1 MGNKLFFVSG
11 MAGFCKY
18 FVFLS
23 AALLT
28 FSLTGAV
35 RVVPGYAGA
44 AFYISVDNSTDTPV
58 VEFRAKGGTDW
69 EKSYTPTLSPDKK
82 EFRVSIF
89 GLKESSGYE
98 YRVNGSEKGSFF
110 TKTADVPIAE
120 NIVLTP
126 ENFKGHLV
134 ISKSGT
140 PDGYIRYTA
149 KPGTVLQGNTKFT
162 EAIMLKDANYVI
174 LDGLSVRG
182 GGHSSIQ
189 IKNCKNIQIKNCDI
203 GSWGTVRKPYVLSD
217 PVSAEDAYRRLQLEG
232 KRNIN
237 NQSGIKIRDS
247 ENVLIERNYI
257 HDPMSKA
264 NSWFYT
270 HPWGPQGIH
279 VGFSQQVTIRWNDV
293 IGGDDHRFNDVI
305 ESWGNGHPQGG
316 PGVDAEIY
324 GNYLA
329 FCNDDAIELDGI
341 QQNVRF
347 FHNRLEGFFS
357 GVSTAPCMNG
367 PSYIVENLLMK
378 PGDEFGKC
386 NAMIKNG
393 GFAWYPGRTFIF
405 GNTFVGNKLFGLSG
419 AITSFSSFVTKLK
432 PEMTKV
438 QKVTAANNL
447 FYNCKPGMDQFYKFK
462 NVLKDNVYDATNRKS
477 LPDKKD
483 EPESRIEKVTFTN
496 YDAGIFTTA
505 KRVSGSTV
513 DNISNGV
520 GIAQMMP
527 IRPFEIVSSH
537 YTVELDLKKTTQKI
551 ILKST
556 GFEGDISI
564 LQPRASEFFTVTP
577 SKKHLKKGESVEL
590 TVSAAQD
597 KAEHAQVHNGAFII
611 RNTHGISLPVSVY
624 FDNRLDS
631 KKAKAIRSKVVYGKI
646 NSVTPQK
653 ITLEFESVPN
663 GRYYLFI
670 RTKHYPYHV
679 KLTLPGEKSYMSV
692 IYPGMRPKLGG
703 WANLP
708 WNYKHRLKVPR
719 TVEGR
724 FTVTLEYERANC
736 ITSCALAETPEELLK
751 ANNN

>member
-1 MGNKLFFVSG
+1 MKNKIVSFS
-11 MAGFCKY
+11 ACLLLLLIA
-18 FVFLS
+18 VPLS
-23 AALLT
+23 
-28 FSLTGAV
+28 GAV
-35 RVVPGYAGA
+35 RAVPGYAGA
-44 AFYISVDNSTDTPV
+44 AIYITADAEATPV
-58 VEFRAKGGTDW
+58 VEYRKKGENSW
-69 EKSYTPTLSPDKK
+69 LPAYKPVLSADRK
-82 EFRVSIF
+82 EFRLSIF
-89 GLKESSGYE
+89 NLLENTCYE
-98 YRVNGSEKGSFF
+98 YRVIGKNSRQQGFF
-110 TKTADVPIAE
+110 TTSSADVPVAE

-126 ENFKGHLV
+126 ENFKNHQV
-134 ISKSGT
+134 ISRSGS

-149 KPGTVLQGNTKFT
+149 KPGTVLTGDTKHP
-162 EAIMLKDANYVI
+162 EAVLLKNAKYII
-174 LDGLSVRG
+174 LDGLTIRG
-182 GGHSSIQ
+182 GGHSCIQ
-189 IKNCKNIQIKNCDI
+189 VTNCQNIQIKNCDI
-203 GSWGTVRKPYVLSD
+203 GLWGTERKPYDLKD
-217 PVSAEDAYRRLQLEG
+217 PVDTNDAYRRLQLEG

-237 NQSGIKIRDS
+237 NQSGIKVRDC
-247 ENVLIERNYI
+247 ENILIERNFI

-279 VGFSQQVTIRWNDV
+279 VGFSQKVTIRWNDI
-293 IGGDDHRFNDVI
+293 IGGDNHRFNDVI
-305 ESWGNGHPQGG
+305 ESWGNGHPKGG
-316 PGVDAEIY
+316 PGIDAEIY

-347 FHNRLEGFFS
+347 FHNRLEGFYS

-386 NAMIKNG
+386 NSMIKNG

-405 GNTFVGNKLFGLSG
+405 GNTFVGNKLFGISG
-419 AITSFSSFVTKLK
+419 AINSFSFFVIRLK
-432 PEMTKV
+432 PEMLKV
-438 QKVTAANNL
+438 QKVTAANNI
-447 FYNCKPGMDQFYKFK
+447 FFNCKPGMEQFYKFK
-462 NVLKDNVYDATNRKS
+462 NVLVNNVYDATNRKS
-477 LPDKKD
+477 LPDKKV
-483 EPESRIEKVTFTN
+483 EPGCRIEKVTFS
-496 YDAGIFTTA
+496 DPSAGVFTTA
-505 KRVSGSTV
+505 QRVSGSTI

-527 IRPFEIVSSH
+527 KRPFEIVSSH

-577 SKKHLKKGESVEL
+577 SRKYLKKGESVEL
-590 TVSAAQD
+590 TVSAAQN
-597 KAEHAQVHNGAFII
+597 KADHAQVHSGAFII
-611 RNTHGISLPVSVY
+611 RNTHGVSLPVSVY

-631 KKAKAIRSKVVYGKI
+631 KKAEAYRSKVIYGKVNRI
-646 NSVTPQK
+646 SPRK

-670 RTKHYPYHV
+670 RTKYYPYHV

-692 IYPGMRPKLGG
+692 IYPGMRPQRGG
-703 WANLP
+703 WTNLP
-708 WNYKHRLKVPR
+708 WNYKYRLKVPR
-719 TVEGR
+719 TIEGK
-724 FTVTLEYERANC
+724 FVVTLEHERAKD
-736 ITSCALAETPEELLK
+736 ITSCALAETPEEILK

>member
-1 MGNKLFFVSG
+1 MRNKIVSVSACLLLLF
-11 MAGFCKY
+11 
-18 FVFLS
+18 
-23 AALLT
+23 T
-28 FSLTGAV
+28 FSLSGAV
-35 RVVPGYAGA
+35 RTVPGYAGA
-44 AFYISVDNSTDTPV
+44 SIYITADTKDTPT
-58 VEFRAKGGTDW
+58 VEYRKKGENSW
-69 EKSYTPTLSPDKK
+69 LPAYTPVLSPDKK
-82 EFRVSIF
+82 EFRLSIF
-89 GLKESSGYE
+89 NLLENTSYE
-98 YRVNGSEKGSFF
+98 YRVIGKNGEQKGFF
-110 TKTADVPIAE
+110 TTKNSDVPVAQT
-120 NIVLTP
+120 IVLTP
-126 ENFKGHLV
+126 ENFKNHRF
-134 ISKSGT
+134 ISRSGS

-149 KPGTVLQGNTKFT
+149 KPGTVLTGDKKYPD
-162 EAIMLKDANYVI
+162 AVLLKNAKYII
-174 LDGLSVRG
+174 LDGLTLRG
-182 GGHSSIQ
+182 GGHSCVQVS
-189 IKNCKNIQIKNCDI
+189 NCQYIQIKNCDI
-203 GSWGTVRKPYVLSD
+203 GLWGVERKPYDLKD
-217 PVSAEDAYRRLQLEG
+217 PVSTDDAYRRLQYDG
-232 KRNIN
+232 KHYIN

-247 ENVLIERNYI
+247 EDVLVERNFI
-257 HDPMSKA
+257 HDPNSKA

-279 VGFSQQVTIRWNDV
+279 VGFSQKVTIRWNDV
-293 IGGDDHRFNDVI
+293 IGGDNHRFNDVI
-305 ESWGNGHPQGG
+305 ESWGNGHPKGG

-347 FHNRLEGFFS
+347 FHNRLEGFFA

-378 PGDEFGKC
+378 PSDEFGKC

-393 GFAWYPGRTFIF
+393 GFAWYPGKIFIF
-405 GNTFVGNKLFGLSG
+405 GNTFVGNKLHGLSG
-419 AITSFSSFVTKLK
+419 AITSLSAFVTQLK
-432 PEMTKV
+432 PEMLKV
-438 QKVTAANNL
+438 QKVTAVNNL
-447 FYNCKPGMDQFYKFK
+447 FYNCKPGMPQFYQFP
-462 NVLKDNVYDATNRKS
+462 NVLKNNVYDATNRKS
-477 LPDKKD
+477 LPDKKV
-483 EPESRIEKVTFTN
+483 EPECRIEKVTFSN
-496 YDAGIFTTA
+496 PAAGIFTTA
-505 KRVSGSTV
+505 ERISGSTV
-513 DNISNGV
+513 NNISKGV
-520 GIAQMMP
+520 GITQMMP

-611 RNTHGISLPVSVY
+611 RNTHGVSLPVSVY
-624 FDNRLDS
+624 FDNRLDTE
-631 KKAKAIRSKVVYGKI
+631 KAKAIRSKVVYGKI

-653 ITLEFESVPN
+653 ITLEFENVPE

-670 RTKHYPYHV
+670 RTKYYPYHV

-692 IYPGMRPKLGG
+692 IYPGMRPQQGG

-708 WNYKHRLKVPR
+708 WDYKHRLKVPR
-719 TVEGR
+719 TINGK
-724 FTVTLEYERANC
+724 FTVTLEYERANN